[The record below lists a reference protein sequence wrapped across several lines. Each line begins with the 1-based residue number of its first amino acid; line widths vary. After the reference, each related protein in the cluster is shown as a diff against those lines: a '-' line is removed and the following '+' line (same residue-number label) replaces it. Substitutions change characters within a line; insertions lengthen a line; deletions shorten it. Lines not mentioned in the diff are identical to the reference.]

1 MELLARAKAHYLAAV
16 SLFMAHNDVRYYL
29 NGISIEPASQ
39 GGVLLIATNGHHIGV
54 MHDPDGWASNKIII
68 SPSKALVAGLKK
80 RNAGTAFIYE
90 RAGVISDSDWP
101 APDDVKQFAPF
112 DPGTL

>member
-54 MHDPDGWASNKIII
+54 MHDPRQSDHHQPEQG
-68 SPSKALVAGLKK
+68 AG
-80 RNAGTAFIYE
+80 RWPEETQ
-90 RAGVISDSDWP
+90 RRHGVHLRTRRGDLRFRLARSR
-101 APDDVKQFAPF
+101 
-112 DPGTL
+112 